1 VPRARVPR
9 RDFSAPRPRGGRGN
23 IARVIVET
31 IAVGLLQ
38 CNCTVLGD
46 PQSGQAVV
54 VDPGDDVEA
63 VLALLRRHA
72 LRCVAIV
79 NTHAH
84 IDHVGANHPLKQAT
98 GARLM
103 MHEADLPLYRAL
115 RTQSEW
121 MGGMIPEPVQAEV
134 DSFLAEGDR
143 VTAGAVA
150 AEVLHTPGHTPGS
163 VSFHVDGARLVLAGD
178 TLFAGSIGRTDL
190 WGGDYE
196 QELRSIRTRLLA
208 LDDDTR
214 VIPGH
219 GPATSIGRERRQ
231 NPFLGGR

>member
-1 VPRARVPR
+1 
-9 RDFSAPRPRGGRGN
+9 
-23 IARVIVET
+23 
-31 IAVGLLQ
+31 
-38 CNCTVLGD
+38 
-46 PQSGQAVV
+46 
-54 VDPGDDVEA
+54 
-63 VLALLRRHA
+63 
-72 LRCVAIV
+72 
-79 NTHAH
+79 
-84 IDHVGANHPLKQAT
+84 
-98 GARLM
+98 
-103 MHEADLPLYRAL
+103 
-115 RTQSEW
+115 
-121 MGGMIPEPVQAEV
+121 
-134 DSFLAEGDR
+134 
-143 VTAGAVA
+143 VA